1 MSLFLYLDRDTW
13 LHRLDARTK
22 LLGILALFAI
32 GLLFSDPRYLIAP
45 SMLVIMLAWA
55 TRCGAN
61 LWRFRVLLSLL
72 FLYSLLLWPW
82 FVRGSTP
89 LLKIGGTMLTREALE
104 YGLAMG
110 LRLDFMLITGLLLIS
125 ATKVEEFTLGLQR
138 FGLPPPIGFT
148 LSLAFRWVPTLI
160 GTSKTIVQAQRA
172 RGLDLSS
179 GSVIGRI
186 RRYPPL
192 VVPLLGHTLRQTQL
206 LAMGLESKGIG
217 PGSRRHHFGESRMR
231 LPDYVALA
239 VMLALLGLSIWL
251 RWRGLGTVD
260 VRF

>member
-22 LLGILALFAI
+22 LLGILALFVI

-45 SMLVIMLAWA
+45 SILVIMLAWA
-55 TRCGAN
+55 TRCAAN

-89 LLKIGGTMLTREALE
+89 FLKIGGTILTREALE

-110 LRLDFMLITGLLLIS
+110 MRLDFMLITGILLIS
-125 ATKVEEFTLGLQR
+125 ATKVEEFTMGLQR
-138 FGLPPPIGFT
+138 LGLPPPIGFT

-160 GTSKTIVQAQRA
+160 GASKTIVQAQRA
-172 RGLDLSS
+172 RGLDLGGFGVTRRSS
-179 GSVIGRI
+179 CHCSDTPCGRPSCWPWVWSRKVSGPAAGVIVLENRGCACPI
-186 RRYPPL
+186 MSPL
-192 VVPLLGHTLRQTQL
+192 P
-206 LAMGLESKGIG
+206 
-217 PGSRRHHFGESRMR
+217 
-231 LPDYVALA
+231 
-239 VMLALLGLSIWL
+239 
-251 RWRGLGTVD
+251 
-260 VRF
+260 